1 MTCVMMIVTA
11 LPIVAQYGRRSNGRL
26 TAPRPAYA
34 TAYAPRHYG
43 ARGADMYYGLRLG
56 VGASTV
62 SSNDPALDGGQ
73 LKAGLTLGM
82 VAGWRLT
89 PGAPVSLETGLL
101 YAEKGGK
108 GSSGGRSLTYCLD
121 YLEVPLL
128 MKYCH
133 GIGRRTAIE
142 PFAGVYGAVGVGGK
156 IKDADGRQAYS
167 SFGNRGFKR
176 WDAGLRLGCGL
187 QHDLLYAELGY
198 YVGLANVSHD
208 DFDTAHT
215 GCLWMSVGVNF

>member
-1 MTCVMMIVTA
+1 
-11 LPIVAQYGRRSNGRL
+11 
-26 TAPRPAYA
+26 
-34 TAYAPRHYG
+34 
-43 ARGADMYYGLRLG
+43 MYYGLRLG